1 VSAPADIISPKRS
14 ITRPASAAAV
24 WLKKYF
30 IKLYVALDKTQR
42 ERAAEIIHRYEY
54 LTSKRDELPGKKM
67 AFLAMEP
74 GYELISFGLS
84 VPRIIKAAA
93 QSHK

>member
-1 VSAPADIISPKRS
+1 MSAPADITSRKRS
-14 ITRPASAAAV
+14 ITRPANAAAV

-54 LTSKRDELPGKKM
+54 LTSKRDELPGKKWL
-67 AFLAMEP
+67 FWP
-74 GYELISFGLS
+74 RNQVTNSS
-84 VPRIIKAAA
+84 VLVCECLE
-93 QSHK
+93 S